1 MKKYHFS
8 RRHWMNIILCF
19 LLFVLN
25 NACTTDGENV
35 ILPRLAQANGWDYAQ
50 ILMWASI
57 AGVLSVLGQF
67 LIGKMCAKRGA
78 KFTIITCMI
87 AAAVFLLLYGS
98 ANVMWLYAI
107 GLFGVVCCSTSF
119 SYIGGS
125 ALIANWFP
133 RKKGI
138 AMGFVSIGAPVS
150 TIVMVSLLT
159 MLIDKI
165 GLFHGVMIIS
175 IVVVVVAIVCGFLLQ
190 DRPEMC
196 GETPDNMSVEEMQQF
211 VLAEEGEEK
220 LSLKELL
227 FCKDFWRIVFIMGSC
242 SIALTGVM
250 AQFVV
255 RLTDSGFAEPQAIQM
270 MSVCA
275 VIGIFGSLFSGNLEN
290 RFGTK
295 KAYLCC
301 ATVFIAALLINA
313 TNIPVLIFISIPL
326 FGMVITIL
334 QIFLTSFEVSVFGRK
349 NFEQSNAVIF
359 PLVSMIGQLCFVII
373 SVCIKLFGQIRYAYF
388 VFAGLLIVSL
398 FVSQRIKI
406 ANYTED
412 C

>member
-1 MKKYHFS
+1 MKKYQFS

-50 ILMWASI
+50 VLMWASI
-57 AGVLSVLGQF
+57 AGVLSVLGQL

-87 AAAVFLLLYGS
+87 AAAGFLLLYSS
-98 ANVMWLYAI
+98 AKVMWLYAI
-107 GLFGVVCCSTSF
+107 GLFGVTCCSTSF

-138 AMGFVSIGAPVS
+138 AMGFVSVGAPVS

-159 MLIDKI
+159 ILIDKT
-165 GLFHGVMIIS
+165 GLFRGVLLIS
-175 IVVVVVAIVCGFLLQ
+175 IVVVIVAIVCCVLLQ

-196 GETPDNMSVEEMQQF
+196 GETPDNMSVKEMQQF
-211 VLAEEGEEK
+211 ALEEEHQEK
-220 LSLKELL
+220 LSLRDLIRR
-227 FCKDFWRIVFIMGSC
+227 KDLWRIVFIMGIC
-242 SIALTGVM
+242 NVALIGVM

-255 RLTDSGFAEPQAIQM
+255 RLTDSGFAEQQAILM

-275 VIGIFGSLFSGNLEN
+275 AIGIFGSMFSGNLEN
-290 RFGTK
+290 RLGTK

-301 ATVFIAALLINA
+301 ASVFAAALLINA
-313 TNIPVLIFISIPL
+313 TDVPALIYLSIPL
-326 FGMVITIL
+326 FGIVVTIL
-334 QIFLTSFEVSVFGRK
+334 QIFITAFEVSVFGRK
-349 NFEQSNAVIF
+349 NFEQSNAVIY

-373 SVCIKLFGQIRYAYF
+373 SICIKLFGQIRYAYF
-388 VFAGLLIVSL
+388 VFAGLLILSL

-406 ANYTED
+406 VNHTEE